1 VGSGSLN
8 EALMLTSPDGATWSK
23 LSLGKSPRLL
33 GLSKK
38 GPGTLYGIAWNGSR
52 FVAVGEKVLTSA
64 DGTEWAVAAE
74 FTHCSLTRVTT
85 NGPMFVAVGGYY
97 NNGCVVTSPD
107 GVTWTDRTTDL
118 SGGGAVLTDVI
129 WTGTDFVALGNT
141 NRGRFGVT
149 AMVFSSADGIA
160 WTRQSIAN
168 RFLMNLTWNGSLFIG
183 VGGAVRQGSVF
194 SSADGKS
201 WTPVR
206 IQVADPLR
214 SVAWNGKH
222 FVAVGV
228 RGEIFTSPDGQAW
241 TKQPSHTT
249 RDLLRVAWNG
259 AQFVAVGRG
268 VILRSADGMRWE

>member
-1 VGSGSLN
+1 
-8 EALMLTSPDGATWSK
+8 
-23 LSLGKSPRLL
+23 
-33 GLSKK
+33 
-38 GPGTLYGIAWNGSR
+38 
-52 FVAVGEKVLTSA
+52 
-64 DGTEWAVAAE
+64 
-74 FTHCSLTRVTT
+74 
-85 NGPMFVAVGGYY
+85 
-97 NNGCVVTSPD
+97 
-107 GVTWTDRTTDL
+107 
-118 SGGGAVLTDVI
+118 
-129 WTGTDFVALGNT
+129 
-141 NRGRFGVT
+141 
-149 AMVFSSADGIA
+149 
-160 WTRQSIAN
+160 
-168 RFLMNLTWNGSLFIG
+168 MNLTWNGSLFIG